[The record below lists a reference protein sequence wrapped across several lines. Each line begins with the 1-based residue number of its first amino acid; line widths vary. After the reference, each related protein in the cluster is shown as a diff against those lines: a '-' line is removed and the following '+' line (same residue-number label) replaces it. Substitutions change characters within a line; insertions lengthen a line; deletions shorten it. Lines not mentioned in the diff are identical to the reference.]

1 MDRKL
6 TIISCVLWIA
16 GLAAAIIGLN
26 LEGDAGTWLS
36 VCGNIAFL
44 AGLGLQGVLWLRKQ
58 RREKQQT
65 SAEGQGPEES

>member
-6 TIISCVLWIA
+6 TVIGSVLWIA

-26 LEGDAGTWLS
+26 LTGTIVTVLS

-44 AGLGLQGVLWLRKQ
+44 VGLGIMGVVWFRK
-58 RREKQQT
+58 RRSQEK
-65 SAEGQGPEES
+65 

>member
-6 TIISCVLWIA
+6 TVVGSILWIA

-26 LEGDAGTWLS
+26 LSGTTGTVLA

-44 AGLGLQGVLWLRKQ
+44 VGLGIMGVVWFRKRRNQGK
-58 RREKQQT
+58 
-65 SAEGQGPEES
+65 

>member
-6 TIISCVLWIA
+6 TVIGSVLWIA

-26 LEGDAGTWLS
+26 LTGTIGTVLS

-44 AGLGLQGVLWLRKQ
+44 GGLGIMGVVWFRKRRSQGK
-58 RREKQQT
+58 
-65 SAEGQGPEES
+65 